1 MPLVPM
7 VVEQTARGERSC
19 DIYSRLLGERI
30 VFIGQEIDDQVAS
43 RVVAQLLHLES
54 QDPEPDVSIYLN
66 TPELI
71 ARNHS
76 FYPPLL
82 TMGGGDEQPGV
93 KLLAAWYERNLAIC
107 ARLLQAVK
115 PGDRVVTFYGQGHIY
130 LLQQCLREQPTV
142 QLVDPLSYLAG
153 T

>member
-1 MPLVPM
+1 MIKDLVVNLSVAPIRD
-7 VVEQTARGERSC
+7 VAGE
-19 DIYSRLLGERI
+19 
-30 VFIGQEIDDQVAS
+30 FA
-43 RVVAQLLHLES
+43 
-54 QDPEPDVSIYLN
+54 VSIAAAFEAHVAGVAFVYE
-66 TPELI
+66 P
-71 ARNHS
+71 A
-76 FYPPLL
+76 PPML

-115 PGDRVVTFYGQGHIY
+115 PGDRVVAFYGQGHIY